1 MLKAIM
7 SVHRRV
13 TGTKNIGDYIQA
25 VAANQFMKAN
35 KFVDRDELKFYNGE
49 CCKLIM
55 NGWFMHDTTA
65 WPPSDKIIPLIT
77 SFHIT
82 PGRKDSI
89 LTSEGV
95 AYLKKHQPIGCRDK
109 ATKRFLEAKGISAYF
124 SSCLTLTLGRT
135 YASKPDKQK
144 ILFVD
149 PLIPYLDK
157 PFGTTLRKIDFMF
170 SIANARKIILLGVK
184 FIRAFPSLGG
194 GVKAKIKAFA
204 AAAIFF
210 RHYIKMFSE
219 EALLEADYLSNRI
232 SWRSVNKGMN
242 EDVQLMQL
250 ADKTLRA
257 FEKYPLVVT
266 SRIHCALPCIAM
278 GTQVI
283 FVNDKA
289 GRDSG
294 AGLEMDNGRF
304 DGLIDY
310 FNLLSFDRDWKFIA
324 DFDCNG
330 QITAETRL
338 PVNDTWKADAQEL
351 ASMCEKF
358 AEE

>member
-1 MLKAIM
+1 MLNAIM

-13 TGTKNIGDYIQA
+13 VATKNIGDYIQA
-25 VAANQFMKAN
+25 VAANQFMKTER
-35 KFVDRDELKFYNGE
+35 FVDRDELKFYDGV

-55 NGWFMHDTTA
+55 NGWFTHDTTA
-65 WPPSDKIIPLIT
+65 WPPSNKIIPLIT

-82 PGRKDSI
+82 PGRKDFI

-109 ATKRFLEAKGISAYF
+109 ATKRFLEEKGISAYF
-124 SSCLTLTLGRT
+124 SSCLTLTLGQT
-135 YASKPDKQK
+135 YASNPDRQK

-157 PFGTTLRKIDFMF
+157 PFLTTLAKIDFIF
-170 SIANARKIILLGVK
+170 SIANAKKIIKLGEK
-184 FIRAFPSLGG
+184 FVRAFPSLGEG
-194 GVKAKIKAFA
+194 IKAKIKAYA

-219 EALLEADYLSNRI
+219 EALLEGDYLSNRI
-232 SWRSVNKGMN
+232 SWRMVKKGMN
-242 EDVQLMQL
+242 EDAQLMQL
-250 ADKTLRA
+250 ADKTLRTFA
-257 FEKYPLVVT
+257 KYPLVVT

-310 FNLLSFDRDWKFIA
+310 FNLLSFDRDWKFSA
-324 DFDCNG
+324 DFDCHG
-330 QITAETRL
+330 QISAATRL
-338 PVNDTWKADAQEL
+338 PVNNAWKAHAQHL
-351 ASMCEKF
+351 VSICKKF
-358 AEE
+358 ANE